1 MEGELG
7 ARASSA
13 ETGEIMDEIITRSR
27 GEIRHICSPKVT
39 SSTSTPVNDPK
50 NLQSPRFPQ
59 KAYSPRVNEL
69 RGQLSAGRGALSPTG
84 EVKPSNLGKSPRN

>member
-7 ARASSA
+7 ARASST

-39 SSTSTPVNDPK
+39 SSTSTPK
-50 NLQSPRFPQ
+50 NLQSPHFPQ